1 MMVGSYRG
9 HLGGQASHT
18 TSQLEAKPITVEVL
32 FYQRMRKLGNG
43 LLVPVQI
50 YGTTFVKGVSK

>member
-1 MMVGSYRG
+1 MGGSYHGR
-9 HLGGQASHT
+9 LGGQASHT

-32 FYQRMRKLGNG
+32 YYQRMRKLGNG
-43 LLVPVQI
+43 VLVPVQI